1 MSACGT
7 ATAGPPERK
16 AQVDRPSAESLID
29 EFIVHLR
36 VERNLSPRTITAYAS
51 DLAGFRDWA
60 AREGV
65 HPLDADHRRLR
76 RYLAELDRARYARR
90 TVARRLASVRAFYRY
105 LVTRGYLTGSPAAV
119 LSAPRIPKR
128 LPDVAPE
135 PFLDELLS
143 LPDVSTPQG
152 LRDRAILEL
161 LYASGVRVS
170 ELTGLDLGDVDT
182 ASGTV
187 RVMGKGARERI
198 VPIHRLAVNQIAAYT
213 RDGRPFLDK
222 GAGENALFLNRL
234 GTRLT
239 PSGVRRMLDR
249 HLASIAQS
257 RHLTPHDL
265 RHSFATHLL
274 EGGADL
280 RTVQELL
287 GHVALATTQIYTH
300 VSTKHLREVHRGA
313 HPRA

>member
-1 MSACGT
+1 MRGSRRV
-7 ATAGPPERK
+7 E
-16 AQVDRPSAESLID
+16 RPSTESLID

-36 VERNLSPRTITAYAS
+36 VERNLSPRTIAAYTS
-51 DLAGFRDWA
+51 DLTGFADWA
-60 AREGV
+60 VREGV

-105 LVTRGYLTGSPAAV
+105 LVRRGYLTGSPAAV
-119 LSAPRIPKR
+119 LSTPKIPKR

-143 LPDVSTPQG
+143 LPDTSTPQG

-182 ASGTV
+182 ASATV
-187 RVMGKGARERI
+187 RVMGKGSRERI
-198 VPIHRLAVNQIAAYT
+198 VPIHRLAVSQVVAYM
-213 RDGRPFLDK
+213 RQGRPSLDK
-222 GAGENALFLNRL
+222 GAGETALFLNRL
-234 GTRLT
+234 GTRLS

-249 HLASIAQS
+249 HLSSIAQT

-300 VSTKHLREVHRGA
+300 VSTRHLREVHRGA